1 MAKTNKKQIT
11 IYVTEEEKTL
21 LVAKAKDNN
30 LSTSQYMV
38 RASLADKE
46 IIIDNSSKE
55 PPIIKIETDDLFG
68 TLAEIKELREKFDQV
83 SNSIIRTGTTY
94 PRELEEMEKN
104 INNIENIITE
114 KAYTILD
121 NRKKIKKIAQ
131 ELIEK

>member
-38 RASLADKE
+38 RSSLADKE

-94 PRELEEMEKN
+94 PRELEEMGKN
-104 INNIENIITE
+104 IDNIENIITE